1 MSFRHPYEKPEAE
14 LLVVRFE
21 RDFLDGTYGKYNEND
36 LTEKLTSGDE
46 VDFE

>member
-21 RDFLDGTYGKYNEND
+21 HDFLGGTYNPDGNEKFRSVN
-36 LTEKLTSGDE
+36 EE
-46 VDFE
+46 DFE